1 MFSAKYFA
9 RTRLTQRFFE
19 LQSLCLWL
27 DFLRYFDCTSVNCVN
42 FFKVDELLLV
52 FLDSLGAVTV
62 DLGELFLELTHSVT
76 HTWHFVVLTPHRSYV
91 VLDDLRHL
99 VVRLTIDRFWVEPIL
114 SEPCMGEDLS
124 FASKSLGRVL
134 VKELKDEILE
144 VVRKG
149 HVVSMWEDDLVVQDI
164 VHGVSAAFVLEGR
177 FAACHVEHDT
187 S

>member
-1 MFSAKYFA
+1 M
-9 RTRLTQRFFE
+9 
-19 LQSLCLWL
+19 
-27 DFLRYFDCTSVNCVN
+27 
-42 FFKVDELLLV
+42 V
-52 FLDSLGAVTV
+52 FLDSLGTVTI
-62 DLGELFLELTHSVT
+62 DPGELFLELTHSVS
-76 HTWHFVVLTPHRSYV
+76 HIRHFVVLTLHLCYV

-99 VVRLTIDRFWVEPIL
+99 VVRLTIDRFRVEA
-114 SEPCMGEDLS
+114 SEPCVSEDLI

-144 VVRKG
+144 AVRKG

-177 FAACHVEHDT
+177 FAARHDEHDT